1 MAKRKSKRVNSHR
14 IPIGS
19 IISNKQAIIRAAS
32 RDNLYFGWLFVLHA
46 LLDQSIKTPD
56 EVKRIWDSIGKGS
69 IRVKLKN
76 SEVRRAEELIGL
88 KEPYPYL
95 EKYSPRTE
103 GEAIVFARKAAKNSI
118 HLALCSIGLS
128 LNDTGLFGREELLK
142 VFSNVSITIAEIES
156 GCGSYEQLLMEIE
169 RYHLTVQH
177 SDRGIE
183 LRVMEEP

>member
-118 HLALCSIGLS
+118 Q
-128 LNDTGLFGREELLK
+128 LLK